1 MIIKDKIILNSI
13 CILFVA
19 ISIFLLIVSE
29 EPRTRFI
36 AVLCLL
42 LFGGGNIAS
51 NILESEKSGSLVK
64 NAAGI
69 IGSLIFVIVCYYFL
83 PFHHLFDG
91 ARRYTPTLG
100 WVIGIAGIL
109 FFGIG
114 FIKLTKNLFK
124 GKHNKKK

>member
-1 MIIKDKIILNSI
+1 MIIKNKIILNSI

-19 ISIFLLIVSE
+19 VSIFLLIVSE

-42 LFGGGNIAS
+42 LFGGGNIVS

-64 NAAGI
+64 NIAGM
-69 IGSLIFVIVCYYFL
+69 IGCLIFVIVCYYFL

-91 ARRYTPTLG
+91 SRRYNPTLG

-114 FIKLTKNLFK
+114 FLKLTINLLK
-124 GKHNKKK
+124 EKHKEKK